1 LGIKGFGLL
10 RVWLAMGQ
18 VQTYTL
24 PEYNFGQ
31 VHQTLCV
38 TPAVEAGIADHVW
51 TIEEVVTLLE
61 PQVP

>member
-1 LGIKGFGLL
+1 
-10 RVWLAMGQ
+10 MGQ
-18 VQTYTL
+18 VQAYTL

-61 PQVP
+61 PQMP